1 MSIPKLVRTLPRP
14 TFLKSKLIFSNRN
27 SSPFLITVHL
37 LVQKWTNGFF
47 QPLLWDGPTW
57 FSKSNKVSIVIS
69 CLDHQLLQQN
79 NHQRHIIM
87 IIRIIK
93 NYIILTGA
101 SSFSSKGHTTVSITT
116 WVRITAT
123 GELTFQHHQRQRTD
137 TWRHVATRD

>member
-69 CLDHQLLQQN
+69 CLDHQLHQQN
-79 NHQRHIIM
+79 NHLRHIIM

-93 NYIILTGA
+93 KKLILPW
-101 SSFSSKGHTTVSITT
+101 TTQLALFYSPPQKNS
-116 WVRITAT
+116 VRIISNYHS
-123 GELTFQHHQRQRTD
+123 LSINQIKVDKIKHPK
-137 TWRHVATRD
+137 